1 MLEARRVSLDL
12 MATTIKVFIENSK
25 MKKRIQTRHQN
36 KGFFHKHYHSRCYTR
51 TEDRVITLINQV

>member
-1 MLEARRVSLDL
+1 
-12 MATTIKVFIENSK
+12 MATAIKVFVENSK